1 MNLNLKNLSN
11 DQVINL
17 LCELAPAAEL
27 CTITQERMKNRDMT
41 QEQIIER
48 LLEVCSNHL

>member
-1 MNLNLKNLSN
+1 MNLTLKNLSN

-17 LCELAPAAEL
+17 LGELSPAAEL
-27 CTITQERMKNRDMT
+27 CKITQERMKNRDMT

-48 LLEVCSNHL
+48 LLEVCSDYL